1 MAQNFEFLKLAAKLL
16 SEEYINRKKMST
28 DYQSLHETV
37 KTQAFYIHTKQGDKC
52 NL

>member
-1 MAQNFEFLKLAAKLL
+1 MAQNSEFLKLAAKVL
-16 SEEYINRKKMST
+16 SEEYINRKNIST
-28 DYQSLHETV
+28 DYQSLHKIV